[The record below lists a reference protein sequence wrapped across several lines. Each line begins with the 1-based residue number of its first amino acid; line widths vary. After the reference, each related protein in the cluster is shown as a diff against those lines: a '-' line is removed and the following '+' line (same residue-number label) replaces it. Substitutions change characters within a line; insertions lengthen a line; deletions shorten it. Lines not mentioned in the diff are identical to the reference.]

1 MTAPKLL
8 TDEQLRRYLVDGY
21 LVFQPSVPDDIHPL
35 IRRKLDDIIFSSE
48 ANPGNNILP
57 RVPEM
62 RHILNCPE
70 VRGALISVLG
80 AGYLE
85 HPHRFCHPL
94 GPATEPPAEAAA
106 RLARNCHQDGYTPLG
121 RPRQHYSRFARI
133 MYYPQ
138 DTPAELGPTHVIP
151 GTHYN
156 RGLTDEDRSAALPLA
171 GKAGTVSLTHF
182 DVGHAAGVNHLPE
195 SRHMIK
201 FIYLRATQPEA
212 PTWDCQSPDWC
223 RPQTC
228 EYPHDI
234 EGAWA
239 HNWDWLCGKSDRYAS
254 LRAMADSPR
263 KTTDLIADLDP
274 GQALK
279 TRLEAARSLTI
290 RGPGAAAA
298 VPGLAAMLGT
308 DHQAARIGAT
318 YALGAIGPGAVEAL
332 AENLRG
338 AGQRQADKPVPEPWN
353 EGAINMED
361 AAQSLAA
368 IGPPALDALVDL
380 LENPGEWTRINAAFA
395 LGEMDDQ
402 AAPAVAALSRC
413 LADSSHRVVRTA
425 TDALSSIRRHIP
437 TFIDPLERLLTDQ
450 RPGWDEELTRHWTA
464 GDQVRTNAAMAFAR
478 LGPAAAP
485 AIDSLSAA
493 LDDPCGHV
501 GAFALN
507 ALQRLDS
514 PAAQQA
520 AFDYLQAQRWDGS
533 LHAERQF

>member
-8 TDEQLRRYLVDGY
+8 TDEQMRQYLVDGY
-21 LVFQPSVPDDIHPL
+21 LVFQPSVPDQIHPL
-35 IRRKLDDIIFSSE
+35 IRSKLDEIIFSDE

-80 AGYLE
+80 PGYLE

-94 GPATEPPAEAAA
+94 GPVDEPPADAAEK
-106 RLARNCHQDGYTPLG
+106 LARNCHQDGYTPLG

-138 DTPAELGPTHVIP
+138 DTPTDLGPTHVIP
-151 GTHYN
+151 GTQYN
-156 RGLTDEDRSAALPLA
+156 RGLTDEDRAAALPWA
-171 GKAGTVSLTHF
+171 GKAGSVSLTHF
-182 DVGHAAGVNHLPE
+182 DIGHAAGVNHLPQ

-201 FIYLRATQPEA
+201 FIYVRATQPEA
-212 PTWDCQSPDWC
+212 PTWDCQSLDWQ
-223 RPQTC
+223 RPESRQ
-228 EYPHDI
+228 YPYDI

-254 LRAMADSPR
+254 LRALPDSPR
-263 KTTDLIADLDP
+263 STADLIADIDNGKDL
-274 GQALK
+274 A
-279 TRLEAARSLTI
+279 TRLEAIRNLTI
-290 RGPGAAAA
+290 RGPAATAA
-298 VPGLAAMLGT
+298 VPALTAMLGT
-308 DHQAARIGAT
+308 DHQAVRIGST
-318 YALGAIGPGAVEAL
+318 YALGGIGTQAVEAL
-332 AENLRG
+332 ADNLRA
-338 AGQRQADKPVPEPWN
+338 AGQRQAAHPVPQPWN

-361 AAQSLAA
+361 AAQALAA
-368 IGPPALDALVDL
+368 VGPASLDALVAL
-380 LENPGEWTRINAAFA
+380 LDDSNEWTRLNAAFA

-402 AAPAVAALSRC
+402 AAPAVTALSRC
-413 LADSSHRVVRTA
+413 LADPSHRVVRTA
-425 TDALSSIRRHIP
+425 TDSLSSIRRHIP
-437 TFIDPLERLLTDQ
+437 AFIDPLERLLTDR
-450 RPGWDEELTRHWTA
+450 RPDWNEELTRHWTG

-478 LGPAAAP
+478 LGADGAQAA
-485 AIDSLSAA
+485 DSLLAA

-514 PAAQQA
+514 PAALQA
-520 AFDYLQAQRWDGS
+520 VADYLQSQRWDNS
-533 LHAERQF
+533 LHAGRQF